1 MPMGKVLIAFTAWVA
16 IGVPFSTWKGGS
28 FVVFTGTLQTLLLV
42 AFMAAFIQTI
52 PDCLRVMSTVALAMA
67 TIAAMSLVLVT
78 ADRTARLGLG
88 GGAVTLADANILC
101 LYIIIGLPFLWLSA
115 SLKTGVKKV
124 MWLSLSLPML
134 VSAGRTGSRMGL
146 LTLGVGLILYF
157 IYSSAKQRFYVIVG
171 VALGL
176 LLGVFFVPQGI
187 RERFTTYFEAHSY
200 QAEEAAE
207 SAEFRK
213 MLLIRGLKMTADH
226 PVMGVGPGEFM
237 DADAAEAGA
246 EGRRGMWHFTHNSY
260 IEVSSETGVLGAVL
274 FIIPLVG
281 AYRGLSPIR
290 SKNRDPRVRRIALF
304 TQMVVLMTAFAA
316 FFLSMAYG
324 SIVMVVIAI
333 SGTLQVA
340 VAKSAKLSRAS

>member
-1 MPMGKVLIAFTAWVA
+1 M
-16 IGVPFSTWKGGS
+16 
-28 FVVFTGTLQTLLLV
+28 
-42 AFMAAFIQTI
+42 
-52 PDCLRVMSTVALAMA
+52 
-67 TIAAMSLVLVT
+67 
-78 ADRTARLGLG
+78 
-88 GGAVTLADANILC
+88 ADANILC
-101 LYIIIGLPFLWLSA
+101 LYIIIGLPFLWLTA
-115 SLKTGVKKV
+115 SFNTGFKKV

-146 LTLGVGLILYF
+146 LTLGVGLILF
-157 IYSSAKQRFYVIVG
+157 FVYSSAKQRFNIIAG

-187 RERFTTYFEAHSY
+187 RERFTTYFEAHSS

-213 MLLIRGLKMTADH
+213 ALLIQGLKMTAEH

-246 EGRRGMWHFTHNSY
+246 QGRRGMWRFTHNSY
-260 IEVSSETGVLGAVL
+260 VEVSSETGVLGAVL

-281 AYRGLSPIR
+281 SYRGLSPIR
-290 SKNRDPRVRRIALF
+290 SKNRDPRVRRIAPF
-304 TQMVVLMTAFAA
+304 TQMVALMTTFAA
-316 FFLSMAYG
+316 FSLSMAYG